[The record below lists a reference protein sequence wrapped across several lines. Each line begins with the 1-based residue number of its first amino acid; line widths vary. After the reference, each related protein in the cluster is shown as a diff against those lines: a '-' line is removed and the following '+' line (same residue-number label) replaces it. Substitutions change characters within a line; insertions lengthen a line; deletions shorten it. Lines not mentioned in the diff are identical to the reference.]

1 MVLGK
6 LLEIDSFMELL
17 FSLVGCPAVWAFA
30 ALSFRSVVPRV
41 MMTMM
46 TTGMVEFISDHKR
59 SRSPGIRIKV
69 RRELFCNQKR
79 DNYNNAAYNNA
90 AFTNNKRAGGGGGT
104 EYI

>member
-1 MVLGK
+1 MALDK
-6 LLEIDSFMELL
+6 QLETDSFTELL
-17 FSLVGCPAVWAFA
+17 SSLVGCLVVWAFVEP
-30 ALSFRSVVPRV
+30 SSRFVVLKV

-46 TTGMVEFISDHKR
+46 ITGMVFIFLSKNDVLWRFQKALVD
-59 SRSPGIRIKV
+59 RI
-69 RRELFCNQKR
+69 LTTIKR